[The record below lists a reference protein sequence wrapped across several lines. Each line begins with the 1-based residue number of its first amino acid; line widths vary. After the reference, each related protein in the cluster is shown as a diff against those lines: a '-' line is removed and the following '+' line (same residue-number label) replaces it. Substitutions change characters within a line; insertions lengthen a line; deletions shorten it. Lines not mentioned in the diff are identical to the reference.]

1 VTEADDREAIN
12 EPANP
17 LGMEGIEFIEYA
29 TARPQA
35 LGQVLETLGFH
46 PIARHRSREVL
57 LYRQGGINVIVNAHG
72 GGAGQGGTL
81 DDKPVIAAVA
91 LRVRDAAAAY
101 GRALERGAWAVPI
114 RVEVMELNIPAVH
127 GPGGSRI
134 YFVDRHREFSIYDV
148 DFVPIPG
155 VDPHPPALAGLHF
168 FGIVQYIGNGRTEDW
183 TDFYGELFGFQALL
197 VGCRLRHPAQG
208 PHPAQPVPG
217 GLGLLP
223 AADRAR
229 TGHSGGGRHR
239 MLPARGPGNGRC
251 AGHRGRAAHPRRGFC
266 GVGPRAFGR
275 PRRAHADPP
284 GRRVVRVGPP
294 RSWVITM
301 NPLQGNIDDFGMDTI
316 SLAGPL
322 EAKLQAVRAAGFG
335 QIMLSARDIVGHP
348 DGLDAAVQ
356 AVRASG
362 LRVTGFQVLRDF
374 EGLSGHLHDY
384 KVDIAKSMLEM
395 CAALGSKI
403 LLVCSSTSVHATQDL
418 DAIAKD
424 LRKLAMLAIPLGI
437 KVAYEGLSW
446 GRTINEFTTAWEVVS
461 RADVPN
467 LGLGLDSFH
476 LFATQTP
483 LDDLELLDPEKIF
496 LVQLADFMWQEIRSV
511 EERITTARHFRVFPG
526 EGVHSE
532 ALAELVRRLHALG
545 YRGDYSFEVFNDDYQ
560 QIPLPV
566 VAQRARRSAL
576 WLGEDVQRRSVPL
589 PNQMRL
595 RAASGR

>member
-1 VTEADDREAIN
+1 
-12 EPANP
+12 
-17 LGMEGIEFIEYA
+17 
-29 TARPQA
+29 
-35 LGQVLETLGFH
+35 
-46 PIARHRSREVL
+46 
-57 LYRQGGINVIVNAHG
+57 
-72 GGAGQGGTL
+72 
-81 DDKPVIAAVA
+81 
-91 LRVRDAAAAY
+91 
-101 GRALERGAWAVPI
+101 
-114 RVEVMELNIPAVH
+114 
-127 GPGGSRI
+127 
-134 YFVDRHREFSIYDV
+134 
-148 DFVPIPG
+148 
-155 VDPHPPALAGLHF
+155 
-168 FGIVQYIGNGRTEDW
+168 
-183 TDFYGELFGFQALL
+183 
-197 VGCRLRHPAQG
+197 
-208 PHPAQPVPG
+208 
-217 GLGLLP
+217 
-223 AADRAR
+223 
-229 TGHSGGGRHR
+229 
-239 MLPARGPGNGRC
+239 
-251 AGHRGRAAHPRRGFC
+251 
-266 GVGPRAFGR
+266 
-275 PRRAHADPP
+275 
-284 GRRVVRVGPP
+284 
-294 RSWVITM
+294 M

-403 LLVCSSTSVHATQDL
+403 LLVCSSTSVHASQDL

-437 KVAYEGLSW
+437 QVAYEGLSW
-446 GRTINEFTTAWEVVS
+446 GRTINDFTTAWEVVS

-532 ALAELVRRLHALG
+532 ALADLVRRLHALG

-566 VAQRARRSAL
+566 VTQRARRSAL
-576 WLGEDVQRRSVPL
+576 WLGEDVLRRSVPL

-595 RAASGR
+595 RARAAAR